1 MKIIFS
7 DNSLRSLINFRGDC
21 LAALNR
27 DGHVIISITPK
38 GEKYDLPEAYSFVK
52 SYTVPV
58 DAQKTNPLSDFGYML
73 ALRRIY
79 KKEKPDYIFHY
90 TIKPNIYGTLAAKSL
105 GIGST
110 AMVAGLGYMFSSNS
124 LMHRAVQIL
133 YKLALKFTDN
143 VLVLNRANNDL
154 LVEKKIADPSKI
166 ILLKGGEGVNLIQ
179 FPELPM
185 PNNTKPIFLMIARV
199 LYDKGYSEFVAVAKK
214 YHNEAEFRL
223 IGSID
228 NNPAAVPESIIREDH
243 SNGYITYIGF
253 TNNVISHLSQSDCIV
268 LPSYYYEGLSRS
280 LMEGLACG
288 RPLVTTNFP
297 GCRET
302 IDDGVNGYLVEVKSE
317 QSLISAIGNFIA
329 LTPSEKIEMG
339 KASRKKAE
347 KEFDIESVIS
357 LYRSLLK
364 KHDLLFL

>member
-21 LAALNR
+21 LIALNH
-27 DGHVIISITPK
+27 DGHIIISITPK
-38 GEKYDLPEAYSFVK
+38 DEKYDMPETFGFVK
-52 SYTVPV
+52 SYVVPV
-58 DAQKTNPLSDFGYML
+58 DAQKTDPISDLGYMI

-79 KKEKPDYIFHY
+79 KKEKPNYIFHY

-143 VLVLNRANNDL
+143 VLVLNQANNDL
-154 LVEKKIADPSKI
+154 LVEKRIADPSKI
-166 ILLKGGEGVNLIQ
+166 ILLKGGEGVNLTQ

-199 LYDKGYSEFVAVAKK
+199 LYDKGYSEFVAAAKK
-214 YHNEAEFRL
+214 HHNEAEFRL

-228 NNPAAVPESIIREDH
+228 NNPAAVPESVIKEDH
-243 SNGYITYIGF
+243 SNGYINYIGF
-253 TNNVISHLSQSDCIV
+253 TNGVISHLSQSDCMV
-268 LPSYYYEGLSRS
+268 LPSYHEGLSRS
-280 LMEGLACG
+280 LMEGAACG
-288 RPLVTTNFP
+288 RPLIASNIS
-297 GCRET
+297 GCKET

-317 QSLISAIGNFIA
+317 QSLINVIGNFIA
-329 LTPSEKIEMG
+329 LTSSSKIEMG

-347 KEFDIESVIS
+347 DEFDIVSVIN
-357 LYRSLLK
+357 LYRDILATNIK
-364 KHDLLFL
+364 